1 MVLLVCHTAV
11 HVVLSSLNWSLEVIL
26 TEAIFGDGGRSL
38 WEISQRIQEGS
49 VISKALWSNTAF
61 NLY

>member
-1 MVLLVCHTAV
+1 MSYWIPHCPVIPELVIR
-11 HVVLSSLNWSLEVIL
+11 SRIL